1 VSVEIVTRERDF
13 VGVAGPE
20 AEDYLQR
27 MVSNDVE
34 ALAEGESCAA
44 LLLTPKARVIAPV
57 VVLRRGPDDFLLLTE
72 GGLGEPVRAHLV
84 RMRMRARCEIEPEQ
98 HTSSIV
104 FGGQGG
110 IPTSEFGE
118 PAVELLDADLEP
130 TLDAAEL
137 ERRRIEAGTPAW
149 GKEIDERVLPAEAG
163 LTATHVS
170 FTKGCYP
177 GQEPVARL
185 HHRGKANRTLRVLEV
200 EAPEPPPYD
209 AELSYE
215 GKSVGRVT
223 SVARRPD
230 GALVGLAYVRVE
242 VPEEATLS
250 VEPSGS
256 ARGYTVSPA
265 RP

>member
-1 VSVEIVTRERDF
+1 VEIATRNRSF
-13 VGVAGPE
+13 VRVAGPD

-27 MVSNDVE
+27 LLSNDVE
-34 ALAEGESCAA
+34 ALAPGDACPA

-57 VVLRRGPDDFLLLTE
+57 VVLRRGPEDFLLLTE
-72 GGLGEPVRAHLV
+72 PELGEPLRAHLV
-84 RMRMRARCEIEPEQ
+84 RMRMRARCEVEPEQ
-98 HTSSIV
+98 HSSAVV
-104 FGGQGG
+104 FGGEDG
-110 IPTSEFGE
+110 IPTLEFGE
-118 PAVELLDADLEP
+118 PAVEVLDAELEATLDAD
-130 TLDAAEL
+130 EL
-137 ERRRIEAGTPAW
+137 ERRRVEAGTPVW

-200 EAPEPPPYD
+200 DAPAPPRYD

-215 GKSVGRVT
+215 GKPVGRVT

-242 VPEEATLS
+242 VPQDAELALDP
-250 VEPSGS
+250 VGS